1 MAMLNNQMVTRLE
14 VAVLMKIIADPSHPT
29 VIRSERDSIEACK
42 VLDCG
47 GERCMVAASK
57 KFKRCRAVTNPLIHI

>member
-14 VAVLMKIIADPSHPT
+14 VAVLMKIADPSHPT
-29 VIRSERDSIEACK
+29 VIRSDAERDSIEACK

-47 GERCMVAASK
+47 GERCMVAAS
-57 KFKRCRAVTNPLIHI
+57 RSSRDVLEQ

>member
-29 VIRSERDSIEACK
+29 VIRSDAERDSIEACE

-47 GERCMVAASK
+47 GERCMVA
-57 KFKRCRAVTNPLIHI
+57 